1 MRQPLVDE
9 LHQLLRPPPTRV
21 ELEESGPLDGGHRG
35 FLVEEGN
42 EVPVRATGERLG
54 LEQLAQRCGRQRRVA
69 GEELIH
75 SAAHVEELRPAAGGP
90 RLCEHRDVV
99 FEGRPAAL
107 EVGHARS
114 VHRRR
119 HEEAGCQLVRVP
131 DLHSRERRLEG
142 RVLVGGPRLSRR
154 RLLVEG
160 AVVKKDGQLPR
171 QLLPRVVPI
180 CHRRR
185 HRMPH
190 CIAELDECRALRV
203 GVLGALPAVADG
215 EDAQRLPREV
225 AASLQRLDLLAR
237 VEGLGVARLQLLP
250 PRQCECPPLRDR
262 ARRLHLFRARD
273 EPRALE
279 QADWRQD
286 EPVAHVQLLPD
297 RLGRLVHVLELP
309 KRGRARDARAGGGAA
324 AGAAAPGTHE
334 LVEVDDATPVCIEPL
349 EQRHRLLPA
358 RRPAVPAGP
367 SHHVDKVLERNRA
380 TQVGIELREGRA
392 ELRGVRR
399 HGARRR
405 AVALTRAHDQRAAA
419 RTRRG

>member
-131 DLHSRERRLEG
+131 DLHARERRLEG
-142 RVLVGGPRLSRR
+142 RVLHRRPRLARPR
-154 RLLVEG
+154 TLLVERTI
-160 AVVKKDGQLPR
+160 VVKDGHLAGD
-171 QLLPRVVPI
+171 LLPCVLAVGDPLGHGALHRVAQHHEGGALWVRV
-180 CHRRR
+180 RRR
-185 HRMPH
+185 
-190 CIAELDECRALRV
+190 
-203 GVLGALPAVADG
+203 LPAVAHSQDAHRPAG
-215 EDAQRLPREV
+215 ELGAALERHDLLHRIESLRMLRLDVLPARQGEGSPLLDCG
-225 AASLQRLDLLAR
+225 ASLQLFRTLDQPGAPQQPHGRQRKPTPL
-237 VEGLGVARLQLLP
+237 LQLV
-250 PRQCECPPLRDR
+250 EDG
-262 ARRLHLFRARD
+262 F
-273 EPRALE
+273 
-279 QADWRQD
+279 
-286 EPVAHVQLLPD
+286 
-297 RLGRLVHVLELP
+297 GGLVHVIGLGQWRGADLCGVYLP
-309 KRGRARDARAGGGAA
+309 RCC
-324 AGAAAPGTHE
+324 
-334 LVEVDDATPVCIEPL
+334 V
-349 EQRHRLLPA
+349 
-358 RRPAVPAGP
+358 
-367 SHHVDKVLERNRA
+367 
-380 TQVGIELREGRA
+380 
-392 ELRGVRR
+392 
-399 HGARRR
+399 
-405 AVALTRAHDQRAAA
+405 
-419 RTRRG
+419 